1 MQRVIMKSKIHRAT
15 VTRAN
20 VDFEGSCGI
29 APELLRASDIVP
41 GEQVHVVNA
50 TNGSR
55 AVTYAIEAASGEVTL
70 NGAMAHLGNPGD
82 IVILITYAHLDA
94 NEMRHFTPTIVRV
107 DEHNRIRE
115 QAVIA

>member
-15 VTRAN
+15 VTRAA

-29 APELLRASDIVP
+29 APELLRAADMVP

-55 AVTYAIEAASGEVTL
+55 AVTYVIEGQAGEISL
-70 NGAMAHLGNPGD
+70 NGAMAHLGSAGD
-82 IVILITYAHLDA
+82 LVILITYAQLDEQ
-94 NEMRHFTPTIVRV
+94 EMRTFTPTVVHV
-107 DEHNRIRE
+107 DAHNRIRE
-115 QAVIA
+115 QAAIA

>member
-15 VTRAN
+15 VTRAA

-29 APELLRASDIVP
+29 APELMRASDMVA

-55 AVTYAIEAASGEVTL
+55 AVTYVIEGKPGEISL
-70 NGAMAHLGNPGD
+70 NGAMAHLGSVGD
-82 IVILITYAHLDA
+82 LVILITYAQLDEAEMRTFKPTVVHVDA
-94 NEMRHFTPTIVRV
+94 N
-107 DEHNRIRE
+107 NRIRE
-115 QAVIA
+115 QAAIA

>member
-29 APELLRASDIVP
+29 AAELLRASDIVP

-55 AVTYAIEAASGEVTL
+55 AVTYAIEGAPGEITL
-70 NGAMAHLGNPGD
+70 NGAMAHLGSAGD
-82 IVILITYAHLDA
+82 VVILITYAQFDE
-94 NEMRHFTPTIVRV
+94 NELRDFTPTIVRV
-107 DEHNRIRE
+107 DAHNRIRE
-115 QAVIA
+115 QAAIA

>member
-29 APELLRASDIVP
+29 AAELLRASDMVP

-55 AVTYAIEAASGEVTL
+55 AVTYVIEGAPGEITL
-70 NGAMAHLGNPGD
+70 NGAMAHLGSAGD
-82 IVILITYAHLDA
+82 IVILHHVRAARRERDA
-94 NEMRHFTPTIVRV
+94 RLFADDCACGCAQSHS
-107 DEHNRIRE
+107 
-115 QAVIA
+115 